1 MDNMSLSDIAAVTR
15 GENGDGW
22 GSGSWWIIVLF
33 LFAFMGGGFGFGN
46 RGPNGEPVTEAGL
59 CNAMNF
65 NDLQN
70 AVGRL
75 SDKEDLHMMQ
85 LSQGLSSVGYENLR
99 NFADAQAA
107 VKDGNYALASQLA
120 DCCCTTQRAIDG
132 VNYNGAMNTAA
143 INANVTAQTQKVLDA
158 IQQNKIEELQ
168 AKVSTLETQQ
178 MFCGVPRVS
187 PYGYGVVPQFA
198 QQCGCGATF

>member
-1 MDNMSLSDIAAVTR
+1 MS
-15 GENGDGW
+15 
-22 GSGSWWIIVLF
+22 
-33 LFAFMGGGFGFGN
+33 
-46 RGPNGEPVTEAGL
+46 
-59 CNAMNF
+59 F

-75 SDKEDLHMMQ
+75 SGNENLHMMQ
-85 LSQGLSSVGYENLR
+85 LSQGLASVGYENLR

-107 VKDGNYALASQLA
+107 IKDGNCALASRLA
-120 DCCCTTQRAIDG
+120 DCCCATQRAIDG
-132 VNYNGAMNTAA
+132 VNCNGAMSTAA

-168 AKVSTLETQQ
+168 AKASALETQQ
-178 MFCGVPRVS
+178 MFCGVPRAS
-187 PYGYGVVPQFA
+187 PYGYGAVPQFA